1 MCFSRCKQLLQ
12 RSLMIKS
19 TTYFWIAETPESFEV
34 DIDVP
39 GVKKED
45 ITIDVKD
52 R

>member
-1 MCFSRCKQLLQ
+1 M
-12 RSLMIKS
+12 
-19 TTYFWIAETPESFEV
+19 YVETSDSFEV

-52 R
+52 RYSLR